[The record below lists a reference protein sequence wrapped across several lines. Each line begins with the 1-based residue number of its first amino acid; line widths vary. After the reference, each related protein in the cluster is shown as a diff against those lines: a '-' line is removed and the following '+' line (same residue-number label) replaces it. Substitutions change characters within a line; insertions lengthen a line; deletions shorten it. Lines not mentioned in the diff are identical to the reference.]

1 MALLTDVEIK
11 EAIKNSEIEIDPFD
25 ERYLKGSSYD
35 LRIGKKGIVSR
46 SITLEELR
54 GKIQKEAIKEVSIEK
69 EESVSIPGGS
79 FALISTLERIK
90 LSKMQAGHIGMRSY
104 YVRKGLALLSGL
116 QIDPGWDGNLILG
129 LANLSPRTITLDYK
143 DELCTIEIH
152 RLNREVGKVYN
163 GVYMADQREGRI
175 PTADKDYLRTIE
187 TMSVTDLTKA
197 LIDLSSSVEGIGK
210 QFRGFW
216 VGIGVVV
223 LIAVLSFILQL
234 TQ

>member
-1 MALLTDVEIK
+1 
-11 EAIKNSEIEIDPFD
+11 
-25 ERYLKGSSYD
+25 
-35 LRIGKKGIVSR
+35 
-46 SITLEELR
+46 
-54 GKIQKEAIKEVSIEK
+54 
-69 EESVSIPGGS
+69 
-79 FALISTLERIK
+79 
-90 LSKMQAGHIGMRSY
+90 MRSY